1 MFLMSDDSRKEMK
14 KINRR
19 RTCSPG
25 RGNSRSLDR
34 VCKQETVWWEMY
46 GGRGRQDVSVSKA
59 CHKYLKTSMRP
70 EAGRVDFN
78 LQEDQQKK
86 PGQGETGPTRQ

>member
-1 MFLMSDDSRKEMK
+1 MCSSDLKAEG
-14 KINRR
+14 NREGER
-19 RTCSPG
+19 A
-25 RGNSRSLDR
+25 L
-34 VCKQETVWWEMY
+34 K
-46 GGRGRQDVSVSKA
+46 RGRERDVSVSKA